1 MTNKELKNQVEKII
15 EENHENYEDHTP
27 FYVKIGCF
35 VFITLVFLWLFM
47 AIFMMWAM
55 H

>member
-15 EENHENYEDHTP
+15 EENHENYEDRTP
-27 FYVKIGCF
+27 FIVKFGCF

-47 AIFMMWAM
+47 AIFMMCAM